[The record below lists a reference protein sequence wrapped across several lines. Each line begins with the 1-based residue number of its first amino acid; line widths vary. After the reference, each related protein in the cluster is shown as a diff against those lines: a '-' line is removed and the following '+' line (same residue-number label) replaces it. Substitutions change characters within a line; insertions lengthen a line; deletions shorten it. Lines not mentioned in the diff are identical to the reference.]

1 MQLDLL
7 SYTLT
12 EQELSPRDPPSTPSQ
27 VVSSPDRLLEW
38 LYGNLSFH
46 RQLQIRVMDKGI
58 QEKLKVS
65 PNPTRLAV
73 LKEMVGRSQNEAD
86 KLLQRI
92 KQLENK

>member
-7 SYTLT
+7 TYKLT
-12 EQELSPRDPPSTPSQ
+12 EQELSPIEPPPPS
-27 VVSSPDRLLEW
+27 DRLTEW
-38 LYGNLSFH
+38 LYGCLSFH

-58 QEKLKVS
+58 KEKLKAS

-92 KQLENK
+92 KQLEGGDRHE